1 MQKWV
6 SDIFEASPVTEHKHD
21 IESQP
26 FLIDMGRYCV
36 ASFAGLEKTFDH
48 A

>member
-6 SDIFEASPVTEHKHD
+6 SDVFEASPVTEHKDD
-21 IESQP
+21 IERQP
-26 FLIDMGRYCV
+26 FLVNMGRYCV
-36 ASFAGLEKTFDH
+36 ASLASFEKTFDH